1 MNDDTQTLIDAIHNL
16 LEDANCVIDYERALI
31 LRETIA
37 EIEAKAANGGELPA
51 FWCY

>member
-1 MNDDTQTLIDAIHNL
+1 MNEDTKTLIDAINNL
-16 LEDANCVIDYERALI
+16 LQDENCSLDYERALI
-31 LRETIA
+31 LRETVA

>member
-1 MNDDTQTLIDAIHNL
+1 MNDDTQTLIDAIRDL
-16 LEDANCVIDYERALI
+16 LADRNCEIDYERASI
-31 LRETIA
+31 LEQTIA